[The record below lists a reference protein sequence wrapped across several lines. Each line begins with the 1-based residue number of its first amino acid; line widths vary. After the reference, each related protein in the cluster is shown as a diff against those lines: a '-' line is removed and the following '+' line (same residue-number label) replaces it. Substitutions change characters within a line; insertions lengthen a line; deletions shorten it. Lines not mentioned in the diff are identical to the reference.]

1 MRESQKRNLK
11 LKLNSMQSHELKPK
25 HKRPAK
31 KRIGR
36 GGKKGTYSGRGM
48 KGQKSRAGGRPAPVV
63 RELLKR
69 YPKLKGYR
77 GVKRQRKP
85 QSITLSVLEKK
96 FSKNEIVSPGALVEK
111 GVVYQKKGTSAK
123 VKIIGTAKLKFPLL
137 VQGCIVSAGA
147 KKSIEE
153 SGGSIT

>member
-1 MRESQKRNLK
+1 
-11 LKLNSMQSHELKPK
+11 MQLHTLIPK

-48 KGQKSRAGGRPAPVV
+48 KGLGARAGGRPAPVV

-85 QSITLSVLEKK
+85 QSVTLLVLSKK
-96 FSKNEIVSPGALVEK
+96 FLKGEVISPRSLAEK
-111 GVVYQKKGTSAK
+111 GLIYQKKRYSSCSKNCRINYIKDRALRSRMYSFFRSK
-123 VKIIGTAKLKFPLL
+123 
-137 VQGCIVSAGA
+137 
-147 KKSIEE
+147 E
-153 SGGSIT
+153 SY

>member
-1 MRESQKRNLK
+1 
-11 LKLNSMQSHELKPK
+11 MQLHTLTPK

-36 GGKKGTYSGRGM
+36 GGKRGTYSGRGM
-48 KGQKSRAGGRPAPVV
+48 KGLGARAGGRPAPVV

-85 QSITLSVLEKK
+85 QSVTLLVLSKRFLKDEVISPRSLAEKGLIYQKRGTVPAVKIVGSTKLKIALSVQGCTLSV
-96 FSKNEIVSPGALVEK
+96 
-111 GVVYQKKGTSAK
+111 
-123 VKIIGTAKLKFPLL
+123 
-137 VQGCIVSAGA
+137 GA
-147 KKSIEE
+147 KKAIEK

>member
-1 MRESQKRNLK
+1 
-11 LKLNSMQSHELKPK
+11 MQLHTLTPK

-36 GGKKGTYSGRGM
+36 GGKRGTYSGRGM

-77 GVKRQRKP
+77 RVKRQRKP
-85 QSITLSVLEKK
+85 QSVSLQVISKN
-96 FSKNEIVSPGALVEK
+96 FSKDEVVSPSALAKK
-111 GVVYQKKGTSAK
+111 GLINQKKGKAPAA
-123 VKIIGTAKLKFPLL
+123 KIIGSVKLKTTLSI
-137 VQGCIVSAGA
+137 QGCILSAGA
-147 KKSIEE
+147 KKAIEE
-153 SGGSIT
+153 AGGSIT